1 MRTYEKNDDALYS
14 VRRIGTTAR
23 NPQSHVQWKRFW
35 RRHIPKQI
43 GFISNNIA
51 MIVAFDHVHCG
62 ALVELRRIIPI
73 CRYHLMNII
82 QPIVKPWLT
91 MGIGYVVKGF

>member
-1 MRTYEKNDDALYS
+1 MMMHCIQYGVLERLPEIPSPMCNEN
-14 VRRIGTTAR
+14 V
-23 NPQSHVQWKRFW
+23 FW

-51 MIVAFDHVHCG
+51 MIVAFDYVHCG

-73 CRYHLMNII
+73 CCYHLMNII